1 MLFRS
6 RICGKYDDGKDVRG
20 IGKADAVL
28 VGVSRTSKTPT
39 GMYLANYNL
48 KVANLPLVPEIPLPR
63 EIFEKDKNR
72 VFGLI
77 IDMDAL
83 NRIRMERLRE
93 MGLDSETSKY
103 ADMARIQK
111 ELEYARNVMDRIGCY
126 VIDVSNKN
134 IEETAVIIMN
144 RLEKYALK

>member
-1 MLFRS
+1 M
-6 RICGKYDDGKDVRG
+6 
-20 IGKADAVL
+20 
-28 VGVSRTSKTPT
+28 
-39 GMYLANYNL
+39 
-48 KVANLPLVPEIPLPR
+48 VPEIPLPR